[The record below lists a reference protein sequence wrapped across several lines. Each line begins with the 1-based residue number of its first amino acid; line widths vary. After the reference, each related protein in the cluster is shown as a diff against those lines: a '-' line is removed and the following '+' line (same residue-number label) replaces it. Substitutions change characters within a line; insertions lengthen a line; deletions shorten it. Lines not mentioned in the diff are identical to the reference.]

1 MKLTLF
7 TDYAMRTLLYLGARP
22 ERLCSIGEVA
32 QAYRISQ
39 NHLMKVVVELVRSG
53 HIESVRGRSG
63 GIRLG
68 RPPEEINV
76 GAVVRHTEDGFDLV
90 DCGSCVVAP
99 ACGLTGILK
108 EALGAFMAVLD
119 RYTLADLL
127 VKRADIASLFN
138 RLEIGALDATQVQ
151 KRPRELAL
159 QKEA

>member
-7 TDYAMRTLLYLGARP
+7 TDYSMRTLLYLGARP
-22 ERLCSIGEVA
+22 NRLCSISEVA

-39 NHLMKVVVELVRSG
+39 NHLMKVVNQLSRSG

-68 RPPEEINV
+68 RPPEEINI
-76 GAVVRHTEDGFDLV
+76 GAIVRETEDGFDLV

-99 ACGLTGILK
+99 ACGLTGILQ
-108 EALGAFMAVLD
+108 EAIAAFLAVLD

-127 VKRADIASLFN
+127 TKRRDLAWLFD
-138 RLEIGALDATQVQ
+138 RSTS
-151 KRPRELAL
+151 
-159 QKEA
+159 

>member
-22 ERLCSIGEVA
+22 DRLCSIGEVA

-39 NHLMKVVVELVRSG
+39 NHLMKVVNQLARSG
-53 HIESVRGRSG
+53 HVESVRGRSG

-68 RPPEEINV
+68 RPPEEINI
-76 GAVVRHTEDGFDLV
+76 GAIVRETEDGFDLV

-99 ACGLTGILK
+99 ACGLTGVLQ
-108 EALGAFMAVLD
+108 EALAAFLAVLD

-127 VKRADIASLFN
+127 TRRRDLAWLFD
-138 RLEIGALDATQVQ
+138 RSAGTDLEAAPG
-151 KRPRELAL
+151 P
-159 QKEA
+159 